1 MTELLTRP
9 RATTTYDDDVWSV
22 RSTWLRG
29 ALGAAWAVAVG
40 LASLIVVVLIAWAS
54 DSRAASGAGSAVRA
68 ALQVWL
74 AGHHVPL
81 HMGAGTLAIAPLLL
95 TFGLAALVARAAASV
110 ARTDAVSDAFG
121 VGRVALAVG
130 LPYAVLTTFIAAAA
144 TVSSARPSPAAALGC
159 GLLLGCL
166 SAAWGA
172 ARGAGVTTALW
183 ASVPDRIRVP
193 VGAGAAAVA
202 VLLAGATLLLFASL
216 AVHGASVAGAVTAL
230 GGGGVGATVIVA
242 LDVALLPNAVVCVL
256 GYISGPGFA
265 VGAGA
270 DVTLTGA
277 HSGPLPALPLL
288 EAMPDGPA
296 SAAVTALAIVVVIG
310 SGALAARR
318 IARTGQALGASMA
331 AAAGAGAA
339 SGVLA
344 AILAAVA
351 GGPAGPGRMATVG
364 VSPWQVGLVVAAEVA
379 VVAAGIVGALTWRR
393 GR

>member
-9 RATTTYDDDVWSV
+9 RTAPTYDDVWSV

-29 ALGAAWAVAVG
+29 ALGAVWAVAVG
-40 LASLIVVVLIAWAS
+40 LASLIVVVLITWAA
-54 DSRAASGAGSAVRA
+54 DSRAASGAGSAVRG

-74 AGHHVPL
+74 VGHRVPL
-81 HMGAGTLAIAPLLL
+81 RIGDATLAVAPLLL
-95 TFGLAALVARAAASV
+95 TLGFAALVARAAASV
-110 ARTDAVSDAFG
+110 ARTDG
-121 VGRVALAVG
+121 VVDGRGVVRVALAVG
-130 LPYAVLTTFIAAAA
+130 LPYAVLTTFVAAAA
-144 TVSSARPSPAAALGC
+144 TASSVRPSPAAALGS

-172 ARGAGVTTALW
+172 ARGAELTGSLW
-183 ASVPDRIRVP
+183 DRVPERIRVP
-193 VGAGAAAVA
+193 IGAGFGAVLVLMVGAM
-202 VLLAGATLLLFASL
+202 LLLLASL

-230 GGGGVGATVIVA
+230 GGGAVGATVIVA

-256 GYISGPGFA
+256 GYIAGPGFA

-277 HSGPLPALPLL
+277 EDRPLPALPLL
-288 EAMPDGPA
+288 EAMPNGPA
-296 SAAVTALAIVVVIG
+296 SSTVGALAILVVVAA
-310 SGALAARR
+310 GALAARR
-318 IARTGQALGASMA
+318 IARAGWPLGASMT
-331 AAAGAGAA
+331 AAAGAGVAA
-339 SGVLA
+339 GVVA
-344 AILAAVA
+344 ALLAAVA

-379 VVAAGIVGALTWRR
+379 VVAAGVVGALTFRR